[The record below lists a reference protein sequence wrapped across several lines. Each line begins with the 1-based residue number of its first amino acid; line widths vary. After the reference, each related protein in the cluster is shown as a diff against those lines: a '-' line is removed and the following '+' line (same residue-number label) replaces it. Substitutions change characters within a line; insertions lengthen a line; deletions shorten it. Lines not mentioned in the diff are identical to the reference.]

1 MQKIYKTKLNK
12 MINYLN
18 NIIKKYKNKSMQNQ
32 KLQKINILKLYIQ
45 MGIFFKDIKMKTILY
60 KDGLNFSML
69 MAKNIMDNIKM
80 ECIMDQDVKIY

>member
-1 MQKIYKTKLNK
+1 

>member
-1 MQKIYKTKLNK
+1 
-12 MINYLN
+12 
-18 NIIKKYKNKSMQNQ
+18 
-32 KLQKINILKLYIQ
+32 

-80 ECIMDQDVKIY
+80 ECIMD